1 MLHCLSCV
9 TALKGEHATH
19 CGEPDCSGVIDQLP
33 GVIPRYRAAETNAG
47 KNTLNLLSP
56 PSSRRQGESSPF
68 PQAKI
73 LNTGRDAAV
82 MYFFLL
88 VQIHALDSV
97 SCCGKRS
104 VEENIKA
111 ILGPASNEIQVKTE
125 TDTNQDHN
133 RPEHC
138 TSKTCGCTEIYLY
151 SDPLCIPL
159 NIKLIL
165 QTRS

>member
-1 MLHCLSCV
+1 MEPTGVLHCLSCV
-9 TALKGEHATH
+9 TALKGEHSTH

-47 KNTLNLLSP
+47 KNTQNLLSP

-88 VQIHALDSV
+88 VQIRALNSV
-97 SCCGKRS
+97 SCCGRRS
-104 VEENIKA
+104 VEKNIKS
-111 ILGPASNEIQVKTE
+111 ILRPASKEIQVKTE
-125 TDTNQDHN
+125 TRTNQDHN
-133 RPEHC
+133 RHKHRRLK
-138 TSKTCGCTEIYLY
+138 TSGYRKMYLY
-151 SDPLCIPL
+151 
-159 NIKLIL
+159 L
-165 QTRS
+165 QIHSV